1 MSEALDEIVDLFS
14 TKVTSR
20 TTEKRRASIVNGK
33 RVYERIT
40 RSSAENAARRS
51 LFDES
56 QRTKPSLPRVRWLER
71 PDP

>member
-20 TTEKRRASIVNGK
+20 TTEKRRASMRGGK
-33 RVYERIT
+33 RLFEMIQRAG
-40 RSSAENAARRS
+40 AEHSARRS
-51 LFDES
+51 WFDES
-56 QRTKPSLPRVRWLER
+56 HRTKPSLPRVKWLER